1 VELHGGTVRAE
12 SIGAGLGASFT
23 VELPILAVA
32 DDTGSAVRSGER
44 KKQVQQGG
52 LSEDRLLQDLRIL
65 VVDDELD
72 ARQIIMTILQR
83 SGADVRTAIS
93 VTAAMQTMDTWRP
106 DVLISDI
113 GLPVEDGYALIDRI
127 RSRSAQ
133 QGGQI
138 PALAVTAYARKEDRA
153 RILAAGYQLHVP
165 KPVEPRELVKAIAN
179 LVGR

>member
-1 VELHGGTVRAE
+1 
-12 SIGAGLGASFT
+12 
-23 VELPILAVA
+23 
-32 DDTGSAVRSGER
+32 
-44 KKQVQQGG
+44 
-52 LSEDRLLQDLRIL
+52 

-72 ARQIIMTILQR
+72 ARQIIMTILER
-83 SGADVRTAIS
+83 SGADVRTAMS
-93 VTAAMQTMDTWRP
+93 VTAAVQTMDTWRP

-127 RSRSAQ
+127 RSRSPE

-138 PALAVTAYARKEDRA
+138 PALALTAYARKEDRA